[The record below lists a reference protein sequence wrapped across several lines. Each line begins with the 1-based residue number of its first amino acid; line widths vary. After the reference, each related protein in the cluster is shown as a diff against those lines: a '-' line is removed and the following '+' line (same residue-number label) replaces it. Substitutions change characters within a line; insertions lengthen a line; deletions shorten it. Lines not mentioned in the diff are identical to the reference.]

1 MMKRMFKTLCVGV
14 TLAAGLAA
22 APSADAKTI
31 VTQAEG
37 LAVAPSADAKTIRVG
52 VTPGIHEQVAEFVKP
67 LVEKQGLQVKLITFS
82 DYVLPNQALADGDID
97 INIFQHKPYLDTQ
110 VKDRGFKL
118 ISAGTN
124 FIAPMGFYSQKIKA
138 MTDLKSGDK
147 IAIPNDP
154 SNGGRALL
162 LLQKFGVLKVKTA
175 SGVIPSVIDI
185 QDNPKGVK
193 IVELDAAQLPRS
205 LPDVTVAA
213 INTNY
218 AVSAGLNPAKD
229 SIARGGADS
238 PYANIFAIRAADA
251 NAPWVKTFVST
262 YQSEPVRKFIL
273 ETGKGAILPAF

>member
-1 MMKRMFKTLCVGV
+1 MMKTMVKVLCAA
-14 TLAAGLAA
+14 LAAAGLSAA
-22 APSADAKTI
+22 ADA
-31 VTQAEG
+31 AE
-37 LAVAPSADAKTIRVG
+37 VKTIRVG

-67 LVEKQGLQVKLITFS
+67 LVEKKGYAVKITTFS

-110 VKDRGFKL
+110 VKDRGLKL
-118 ISAGTN
+118 TSAGTN
-124 FIAPMGFYSQKIKA
+124 FIAPMGFYSQKIKK
-138 MTDLKSGDK
+138 MTELKDGDK

-162 LLQKFGVLKVKTA
+162 LLQKFGVLTVKTA
-175 SGVIPSVIDI
+175 PGAIPSVIDV
-185 QDNPKGVK
+185 QENPKHIK
-193 IVELDAAQLPRS
+193 LVELDAAQLPRS

-218 AVSAGLNPAKD
+218 AVSAGMNPAKD
-229 SIARGGADS
+229 SIAREGADS

-251 NAPWVKTFVST
+251 DAAWVKAYVSA

>member
-1 MMKRMFKTLCVGV
+1 MIKRMFKALCVGMTV
-14 TLAAGLAA
+14 TAGLAA
-22 APSADAKTI
+22 APSANAKTI
-31 VTQAEG
+31 
-37 LAVAPSADAKTIRVG
+37 KIG

-67 LVEKQGLQVKLITFS
+67 LVEKKGLTVKLVTFS

-97 INIFQHKPYLDTQ
+97 MNIFQHKPYLDTQ

-124 FIAPMGFYSQKIKA
+124 FIAPMGFYSEKIKDMA
-138 MTDLKSGDK
+138 ALKSGDK

-162 LLQKFGVLKVKTA
+162 LLQKFGVLKIKA
-175 SGVIPSVIDI
+175 APGAIPGVLDI
-185 QDNPKGVK
+185 EGNPKNVK
-193 IVELDAAQLPRS
+193 IIELDAAQLPRS
-205 LPDVTVAA
+205 LADVTVAA

-218 AVSAGLNPAKD
+218 AVSAGLNPARD
-229 SIARGGADS
+229 SIAREGADS
-238 PYANIFAIRAADA
+238 PYANIFAIRAADKD
-251 NAPWVKTFVST
+251 APWVKTFVST